1 MPIRQ
6 IVTVTERKVQI
17 AYLIKD
23 AGAEAKREKIRY
35 GRRPITDR
43 EWEDAKFLAQFS
55 NEMLQTFLL
64 TKQILGLPV
73 KIVNIQE
80 KKPQNQEEMNM
91 PDRFFTVTRC
101 DL

>member
-1 MPIRQ
+1 MPKRQ

-23 AGAEAKREKIRY
+23 AGAEAKREKISY

-43 EWEDAKFLAQFS
+43 EWEDAKFLAQFP

-80 KKPQNQEEMNM
+80 KKP
-91 PDRFFTVTRC
+91 
-101 DL
+101 